1 MDLPPRPKTSTL
13 AIVSL
18 ATSLLCIA
26 PAGIIC
32 GHIALSD
39 INKSF
44 GQLTGRR
51 LALTG
56 ITIGYI
62 SVLCYFLAV
71 PVLFIG
77 ARAWK
82 KSSDRAACVINQRN
96 VQCAMRG
103 LQGMQEMREGQTLT
117 ADDIRAFMKL
127 PTHCPSGGEYEFLGK
142 ITPIGTLVLKCPHAQ
157 DGLQH
162 QFKNPQ

>member
-1 MDLPPRPKTSTL
+1 VEPTPRPKTSTL
-13 AIVSL
+13 AIASL

-32 GHIALSD
+32 GHIALSE
-39 INKSF
+39 IGKST

-56 ITIGYI
+56 IILGYI
-62 SVLCYFLAV
+62 SMACYFLAIS
-71 PVLFIG
+71 VLFIS

-82 KSSDRAACVINQRN
+82 KGSDRAACVLNQRN
-96 VQCAMRG
+96 VQCVMRG
-103 LQGMQEMREGQTLT
+103 HQGMHGMREGQILT
-117 ADDIRAFMKL
+117 TDDIRAFMKL

-157 DGLQH
+157 DELQH